1 MYTNHLLDYRK
12 SQEILK
18 SRSYIGHYL
27 TQMYLGI
34 INILFNQEHL
44 II

>member
-12 SQEILK
+12 SQEIIK

-27 TQMYLGI
+27 TQVYLGI
-34 INILFNQEHL
+34 INTLLTRNT
-44 II
+44 